1 MDDSQPEESLQFL
14 NFSESQPSGIGDA
27 GTSPI
32 PVQQPQWKDQS
43 EGVGLVGT
51 LSNYIGRSTHPVA
64 AVFHLA
70 FKLGAIFTYV
80 FGGLFSSQFILLF
93 AICVLLL
100 AFDFWTVKVYR
111 CWDI

>member
-14 NFSESQPSGIGDA
+14 SFSESQPSGIGDA

-70 FKLGAIFTYV
+70 FKLH
-80 FGGLFSSQFILLF
+80 
-93 AICVLLL
+93 ICFRGPFLKSIHPLIRDLCFV
-100 AFDFWTVKVYR
+100 VG
-111 CWDI
+111 I